1 MASTASRGAL
11 RRKRRGLPVQA
22 PLQPLPASL
31 HDSDIGSPVDALREE
46 EPQGR
51 ARARARRYGAQRRLS
66 NRTSQSLMTFQLAN
80 FRLTTLTWEL
90 WVGGGRQASAHIAVP
105 HAGYQTRDRRA

>member
-1 MASTASRGAL
+1 MTSTASRAPL
-11 RRKRRGLPVQA
+11 PRNCRGLPVQA

-51 ARARARRYGAQRRLS
+51 AQARARSYAAQRRLS
-66 NRTSQSLMTFQLAN
+66 NRTSQSLMRFQLAN
-80 FRLTTLTWEL
+80 FRLTKILSD
-90 WVGGGRQASAHIAVP
+90 G
-105 HAGYQTRDRRA
+105 AGFA